1 MQTKIDKKTL
11 PQCEGC
17 KIREK
22 AELCDF
28 ASVVHNL
35 KPAMFTP
42 RGFMF
47 EQVLVQPKLPEQIIQ
62 MPFLLWSQRRR
73 RSLGGISVLPL
84 LSFTKLFLC
93 SPPAFLTSEEIL
105 LLL

>member
-11 PQCEGC
+11 PQCKGC

-47 EQVLVQPKLPEQIIQ
+47 EQVLVQPKLLEQIIQ
-62 MPFLLWSQRRR
+62 MPFLLWSQILFPWRHQC
-73 RSLGGISVLPL
+73 LATPVFHEAFFVL
-84 LSFTKLFLC
+84 S
-93 SPPAFLTSEEIL
+93 TSIL
-105 LLL
+105 NI